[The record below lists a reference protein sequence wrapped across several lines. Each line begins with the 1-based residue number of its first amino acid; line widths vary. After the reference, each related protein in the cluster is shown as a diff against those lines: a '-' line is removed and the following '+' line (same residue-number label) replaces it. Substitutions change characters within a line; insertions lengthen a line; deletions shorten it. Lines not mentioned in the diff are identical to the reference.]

1 MRALMGLIKDRHGTY
16 CARRKVPQRLQ
27 EAVASILD
35 NGKNKQVWLK
45 RSLGTKALA
54 EANVR
59 AKPVQWEF
67 DQLIARAEDQLKAR
81 PLRSTLSDIEIKRI
95 TDFFFARALA
105 VDEERR
111 IAGGGDDLMFV
122 SFWGND
128 DLKEPQEPG
137 RGLSSGKM
145 KIIQENTEFKLATTE
160 DQLARGDIRQLR
172 GEVDELL
179 NVFHIN
185 LDPKCAD
192 YFRLAR
198 AVQAAFVKYLRAVL
212 TRQKGEPVQTPPLP
226 LIGKA
231 KVATGETLQAAYEGW
246 KRQRERPLRTL
257 TEYERAIRLFVELHG
272 DLPIVQ
278 IKKSHARQ
286 FREALQD
293 MPRKRTGKLL
303 KASLPELAEYGR
315 KHPEVQKIMAATV
328 NKLLGGVQTVA
339 VWAGDNGM
347 VPEDVQWA
355 DPFSRMRLG
364 EQEPDRSPFDLRE
377 LEAIFGTPVFTHG
390 ERPDGGKGEAAFW
403 LPLLALFTG
412 ARRGEL
418 TGLRAA
424 DLAYDK
430 VIGATSIYITAD
442 RKTGKRLKTRQS
454 ARLVPIH
461 PELVKLGFLNFA
473 TAQAKARGESAW
485 LFPQVAPGTAGEK
498 AWSKW
503 FGRYIRA
510 YGVHDTA
517 KVFHSFRHNFI
528 DALRAANVNEEI
540 NAALVGHSLGTVH
553 ANYGAK
559 ELARRFGKRL
569 AEAVV
574 AVTYDGLDLSHLTTR
589 ASRGLR
595 RRAVKQ

>member
-35 NGKNKQVWLK
+35 NGKDKQVWLK

-81 PLRSTLSDIEIKRI
+81 PLRSSLSDIEIKRI
-95 TDFFFARALA
+95 TDFFLARALA
-105 VDEERR
+105 ADEERR
-111 IAGGGDDLMFV
+111 IAGKGDDLMFV
-122 SFWGND
+122 SSWGRD

-137 RGLSSGKM
+137 SGLSPGKM

-160 DQLARGDIRQLR
+160 DQLARADTRQLR
-172 GEVDELL
+172 GDVDELL

-192 YFRLAR
+192 YFKLAR
-198 AVQAAFVKYLRAVL
+198 AVQAAFVKYLRAIL
-212 TRQKGEPVQTPPLP
+212 ARQKGEPIETPPLP
-226 LIGKA
+226 QVRKA
-231 KVATGETLQAAYEGW
+231 EVATGETLQAAFEGW
-246 KRQRERPLRTL
+246 KRQRERPHRTL

-315 KHPEVQKIMAATV
+315 KHPEVQKIIAATV

-347 VPEDVQWA
+347 VPEGVQWA

-364 EQEPDRSPFDLRE
+364 EQEPDRSPFDLKE
-377 LEAIFGTPVFTHG
+377 LQAIFGTPVFTHG

-418 TGLRAA
+418 TGLRPA
-424 DLAYDK
+424 DVAYDK
-430 VIGATSIYITAD
+430 AIGATSIYITAD

-454 ARLVPIH
+454 ARAVPIH
-461 PELVKLGFLNFA
+461 PELDKLGFLNFT
-473 TAQAKARGESAW
+473 TAQACMSLEH
-485 LFPQVAPGTAGEK
+485 
-498 AWSKW
+498 
-503 FGRYIRA
+503 FGRS
-510 YGVHDTA
+510 V
-517 KVFHSFRHNFI
+517 
-528 DALRAANVNEEI
+528 
-540 NAALVGHSLGTVH
+540 
-553 ANYGAK
+553 
-559 ELARRFGKRL
+559 
-569 AEAVV
+569 
-574 AVTYDGLDLSHLTTR
+574 
-589 ASRGLR
+589 
-595 RRAVKQ
+595 